1 MSDVK
6 KTIDDAIQFGR
17 CSTVSKECIA
27 TSAGVRL
34 AGPGDSTPSYCG
46 RERLARMLDSYEAD
60 IATATELRNRL
71 KAMIDAVDAE
81 AAKVVK
87 DITK

>member
-6 KTIDDAIQFGR
+6 KTIDDAISAGK
-17 CSTVSKECIA
+17 CTAISKECVA
-27 TSAGVRL
+27 TSAGVKL
-34 AGPGDSTPSYCG
+34 VGPGDSTPSYCG
-46 RERLARMLDSYEAD
+46 RERLDRMLDSYEED

-71 KAMIDAVDAE
+71 KAMLNAVDAE